1 MFRRAAIALLVLLL
15 PAVALAQP
23 AAKGKAPEAMLAENT
38 VLFVRFDGLEPHR
51 KAYDQ
56 TAFAELMRGDAG
68 KLVDYLSKY
77 VTETLAEQLKQLP
90 PGGDI
95 PPQLLKMQSLLSY
108 IPQLAEYFKK
118 YGFVMGVELLDLEAP
133 RTHMTLVLPHAAERR
148 TRDVFFAVIQLIAQ
162 AAELKIKEVKA
173 GARTLYQLEGTDPVT
188 VTWWAEGDHLVF
200 SAGTEKPEHVLAVI
214 DGSAKNLTTNPL
226 YKSVAGFNSYETALR
241 AFVDLEKA
249 LAMVQ
254 QKFPPAAPVIQ
265 EFGLDGLKSV
275 TILSG
280 FDGKY
285 DRSTVAVN
293 VAKERKG
300 LLRLLKPAGSIEAA
314 NLPPIPPDATSVTA
328 VEFDVAGFYDV
339 ALQTVQ
345 GILKLAAPDELPKVQ
360 EAIKTADMMA
370 GVNIRQDLI
379 GSLGTSMVMYNSPSE
394 GLFFLGNG
402 CALKV
407 KDQKK
412 LQSTL
417 EKICKSISAQTGV
430 EVSIRTHKYNE
441 HELFTIHAGVPGFFI
456 SPTFAFYTPRSLR
469 SQAGDGGGVWMVA
482 GLYPQVVQGFL
493 LRTTGKYPTWK
504 PSDTL
509 AKALA
514 DTKKIDGAKIT
525 SISET
530 DPRPTVKFLLSI
542 APIGAGLANSFVP
555 GGFDV
560 TMVPNAHSVCQPL
573 FPNVSLTLD
582 DGQSIRFESYAS
594 LSLPDI
600 GPSYLM
606 FSMFGGMAS
615 YLMEGRGAFPVPPVP
630 VPAVPVPAPA
640 PPAKIEIKKVDAPPK
655 PPVEKKPPEK
665 IIEKK

>member
-1 MFRRAAIALLVLLL
+1 MFRRIALALLL
-15 PAVALAQP
+15 ILVP
-23 AAKGKAPEAMLAENT
+23 AAASAQNKAPEAMLAENSI
-38 VLFVRFDGLEPHR
+38 LFVRFDGLEPHR

-95 PPQLLKMQSLLSY
+95 PPQLLKLQSALAY
-108 IPQLAEYFKK
+108 VPQLAEYFKK
-118 YGFVMGVELLDLEAP
+118 HGFVMGVEVLDLETP
-133 RTHMTLVLPHAAERR
+133 RTQMTLVLPNAGERK
-148 TRDVFFAVIQLIAQ
+148 TRDVFFAVFQMIAG
-162 AAELKIKEVKA
+162 AAELKIKEVKV
-173 GARTLYQLEGTDPVT
+173 GSRTLYQLEGSDPLT
-188 VTWWAEGDHLVF
+188 VAWWVEGEHLVI
-200 SAGTEKPEHVLAVI
+200 SAGTEKVEHVLGVI
-214 DGSAKNLTTNPL
+214 DGTAKNLTANPL
-226 YKSVAGFNSYETALR
+226 YKSVAGFNGYETALR

-254 QKFPPAAPVIQ
+254 QKFPPAAPIIQ

-275 TILSG
+275 AILSG

-285 DRSTVAVN
+285 DRSSIAVN
-293 VAKERKG
+293 VGKERKG
-300 LLRLLKPAGSIEAA
+300 ILRLLKPAGSIDAA

-328 VEFDVAGFYDV
+328 LEFDVAAFYDV
-339 ALQTVQ
+339 ALQTVE

-370 GVNIRQDLI
+370 GVNIREDLL
-379 GSLGTSMVMYNSPSE
+379 GSLGTSMLMYNSPSE

-402 CALKV
+402 CAMKV
-407 KDQKK
+407 KDKK
-412 LQSTL
+412 RLQTTL

-430 EVSIRTHKYNE
+430 EVSIRAHKYNE

-456 SPTFAFYTPRSLR
+456 SPTFAFYK
-469 SQAGDGGGVWMVA
+469 DWMVA

-514 DTKKIDGAKIT
+514 DVKKTDGAKIT

-582 DGQSIRFESYAS
+582 DGQAIRFESYAS

-606 FSMFGGMAS
+606 VSMFGGMAS
-615 YLMEGRGAFPVPPVP
+615 YLFERRGGAFPVPPVP
-630 VPAVPVPAPA
+630 VPAPPPPA
-640 PPAKIEIKKVDAPPK
+640 PPAKIEKKLPP
-655 PPVEKKPPEK
+655 PPVEKSVEKKAVDKKVIEKPPEK
-665 IIEKK
+665 DFEKK